1 MKKKSQMKHVMGTY
15 HMSSSGIINSIA
27 PRKNTNPG
35 KSNLNEAGYIELKM
49 KAPIKLN
56 KVSRDAMAENSAPEK
71 EMRTK
76 TYNA

>member
-1 MKKKSQMKHVMGTY
+1 MGTY

-35 KSNLNEAGYIELKM
+35 KSNFKETGYMELKM

-71 EMRTK
+71 KTIPI

>member
-1 MKKKSQMKHVMGTY
+1 
-15 HMSSSGIINSIA
+15 MSSNGIINSIA